1 MRSLILSLC
10 VGQTSSKT
18 VQINPPENTF
28 TLLPFRSNMTDLQ
41 LIFKCHDGEK
51 KIFTIYAA
59 EIERNIE
66 NIGIFDCFWFEYATT
81 DMNYPLNVLLEK

>member
-18 VQINPPENTF
+18 VQIDQREHTF
-28 TLLPFRSNMTDLQ
+28 TLLPFRSNMTELR
-41 LIFKCHDGEK
+41 LIFKYRNGEK
-51 KIFTIYAA
+51 KIFTIY
-59 EIERNIE
+59 ETELERNIE